1 MDGTKPNKDGLHK
14 TATVRPLSR
23 STACTQH
30 TSGSAL
36 HARGVSGLLGCFKSP
51 TQQSLLV
58 SSCIHHPLL
67 VLVMQALP
75 KTNDLV
81 GLLVGEAEA
90 FVGPKLNQIF
100 SQPVHMLEARN
111 ILVVNSLMKAQQ
123 KKNSTLNCSMHNSII
138 DSVIMLKLHYGNK
151 PDACLTLHFIF

>member
-75 KTNDLV
+75 KTNNLV

-90 FVGPKLNQIF
+90 FVGPKLNQIY

-111 ILVVNSLMKAQQ
+111 ILVVNSSLFI
-123 KKNSTLNCSMHNSII
+123 TII
-138 DSVIMLKLHYGNK
+138 IVVI
-151 PDACLTLHFIF
+151 IFVFVIIFRSLFWL